1 MEGES
6 NNRGIR
12 LNKFLSRAGV
22 CSRRRADELTAA
34 GRIAVNGQV
43 VTQMGLLIDPDGDRV
58 SVDGKPIA
66 ARGSSQTEHIYLA
79 LNKPIQVVTTLSD
92 PQNRT
97 TIIDLLPKRLQGQR
111 LLPAGRLDYFSEG
124 LLLLSTDGDFLNRV
138 THPRY
143 HMPKTYSVKIRGGLT
158 RKKLDIVR
166 RGMRLKGGADLAPVP
181 VDVLEAPGREI
192 HWLRLTLQQGINRQ
206 IRRMCEELDWTVL
219 RLIRT
224 AQGPVGLGDLQPG
237 SCRHLSREEIRGLL
251 QGSEV

>member
-1 MEGES
+1 MTGTGKEK
-6 NNRGIR
+6 GIR
-12 LNKFLSRAGV
+12 LNKFLSRAGI

-43 VTQMGLLIDPDGDRV
+43 VTQMGLLVDPDGDRV
-58 SVDGKPIA
+58 SVDGKPVA
-66 ARGSSQTEHIYLA
+66 AQGSSRTDHIYLA
-79 LNKPIQVVTTLSD
+79 LNKPVRVVTTLSD

-97 TIIDLLPKRLQGQR
+97 TIIDLLPERFQGQR
-111 LLPAGRLDYFSEG
+111 LLPAGRLDFFSEG

-143 HMPKTYSVKIRGGLT
+143 HLPKTYSVKIRGSLSK
-158 RKKLDIVR
+158 KKLDRVR
-166 RGMRLKGGADLAPVP
+166 RGMRLEGGVDLAPVP
-181 VDVLEAPGREI
+181 VEVLESPGRGI

-224 AQGPVGLGDLQPG
+224 AQGPVGLGELQPG
-237 SCRHLSREEIRGLL
+237 SCRRLTHEEIRALL
-251 QGSEV
+251 RGPEV